1 MNSRVAEAIDSI
13 GFLLLIRQDAQ
24 KASKSHDVPRL
35 GIISRTTGLRVELT
49 FAACPSAGACGRHM
63 WTLHSFH
70 LAAWMR
76 EGWWLQLLPPGA
88 STLFNPSASKAD
100 PRQDQ
105 GAYPA
110 DFSWQPPEPPGW
122 TTSRSPGT
130 SLCISHYTWLF
141 GGRHSLGV
149 GSRKP
154 TNPCQVGPRP
164 RLHLLS
170 IAVMWWRLDLRGDV
184 ASARCQKSNSEER
197 LPRNLIEKRWNGRFN
212 TVHCF
217 VHLSDSSIVS
227 VLTFGASHFD
237 LLGHT
242 RSTRFSLT
250 FGRPYRVVWR
260 PAQLSLKTAVC
271 DFPKS
276 AGWFRNTFVWGVRV
290 TNLASLGT
298 RVTGYRPLLCLGTLV
313 LSMYQTCAWVN
324 MQSFGDESSLW
335 IC

>member
-197 LPRNLIEKRWNGRFN
+197 LPRNLVEKKNKFGMDGSIRF
-212 TVHCF
+212 
-217 VHLSDSSIVS
+217 IVS
-227 VLTFGASHFD
+227 FI
-237 LLGHT
+237 
-242 RSTRFSLT
+242 
-250 FGRPYRVVWR
+250 
-260 PAQLSLKTAVC
+260 
-271 DFPKS
+271 
-276 AGWFRNTFVWGVRV
+276 
-290 TNLASLGT
+290 
-298 RVTGYRPLLCLGTLV
+298 
-313 LSMYQTCAWVN
+313 YQI
-324 MQSFGDESSLW
+324 LP
-335 IC
+335 